1 MDNKASLRQ
10 KLLAMKMQRTSR
22 NTIIK
27 KKDKQKEKQE
37 KQGKQGKA
45 NATVDN
51 EKEVLIDS
59 DLPPLED
66 Y

>member
-1 MDNKASLRQ
+1 MDNKEALRQ
-10 KLLAMKMQRTSR
+10 KLLAMKMQRTPR

-27 KKDKQKEKQE
+27 KMDKQKDKQD
-37 KQGKQGKA
+37 KA
-45 NATVDN
+45 TATADN

>member
-1 MDNKASLRQ
+1 MDNKEALRQ
-10 KLLAMKMQRTSR
+10 KLLAMKMQRTPR

-27 KKDKQKEKQE
+27 KMDKQKDKQE
-37 KQGKQGKA
+37 KA